1 MAKTSHAERKKQ
13 ETDHVIAFAV
23 DGSGE
28 SGISKPF
35 EILRV
40 GEYKRGARTVPVSEA
55 DLDQAVANFNR
66 WKSMGQEIPVDY
78 DHAFAESREAPAA
91 GWFASLIRKGES
103 LWATVRWT
111 KKAQE
116 EIASEQYR
124 FFSPEFSSEFRSET
138 GEEEGFTILA
148 GALTNRPFLRGMT
161 PVAMSQEVE
170 EEMRTW
176 VATKLTEFAEGEKI
190 AETSTSMANKDA
202 HATEIFKVEIDG
214 KEQEFKAEDIVALSA
229 KAAKADEAD
238 KKAAEAEKAA
248 KEKGAEAAASKSQVE
263 TLSTRVETLESDV
276 KDRDFK
282 ELFKQAQREGR
293 LDAKEET
300 EKTWRETFGALG
312 SEKTKALIEQIP
324 AETIPISKQGRSGSG
339 EQEAAPA
346 GMHAESFKVNER
358 VEAFMAENPDK
369 SFNEALAHVQG
380 EIQKAGA

>member
-1 MAKTSHAERKKQ
+1 MAKISHVERKRQ

-40 GEYKRGARTVPVSEA
+40 GEYKRGARNVPVSEV

-78 DHAFAESREAPAA
+78 DHAFAESRQAPAA

-124 FFSPEFSSEFRSET
+124 FFSPEFTSEFRSET
-138 GEEEGFTILA
+138 GEEEGFTVLA

-170 EEMRTW
+170 DEMRRW
-176 VATKLTEFAEGEKI
+176 VATKLTEFAERDEV
-190 AETSTSMANKDA
+190 AETRSMADKES
-202 HATEIFKVEIDG
+202 TTPETFKVEIDG

-229 KAAKADEAD
+229 KAAEAD
-238 KKAAEAEKAA
+238 TASEKASQAEKAV
-248 KEKGAEAAASKSQVE
+248 KEKSAEAAASKSQVE

-276 KDRDFK
+276 KDHDFK
-282 ELFKQAQREGR
+282 ELFRQAQREGR

-312 SEKTKALIEQIP
+312 AEKTKALIEQIP

-339 EQEAAPA
+339 DQEAAPK
-346 GMHAESFKVNER
+346 GMHVENFKLNQKL
-358 VEAFMAENPDK
+358 EAFMAEHPDK
-369 SFNEALAHVQG
+369 SFSDALAHV
-380 EIQKAGA
+380 EVEAQKATA